1 MTINNIT
8 LAFLVFIG
16 VVFLISLGVTIYVK
30 RSGKLIKNRRIIDS
44 FPNIV
49 STLGVI
55 GTFLGITLGLIDFN
69 PSPEKI
75 DDSISTLLGG
85 LKTAFYTSLA
95 GMVGSLVLRFFT
107 DKKFDKEEQGISSA
121 EQASIKICQE
131 IEQMSQQMITAIQ
144 NSSATQNQLLSE
156 FKAINNSQV
165 TFFNSIQSQI
175 GKMNQDLLPEIKS
188 IKSSQVTF
196 FNSVQSQL
204 DKNVDSIETMKT
216 NFETLVLLNRNQ
228 DANITT
234 IKSNIIAV
242 NDNLSN
248 VLDIEKGNATI
259 IQDQLNETKKFSEVL
274 RSEVDE
280 IENKMTE
287 TNALL
292 TAKFDEFSEL
302 LQKSNTEALVEVM
315 KKVTEE
321 FQKQMND
328 LISKLV
334 QENFEQLNK
343 SVEKLNVWQQENKEM
358 ISQLTSQYKQMATEF
373 ESTSNH
379 LSNVANDTKLLVSDG
394 GKLSQLIA
402 QLNKVMVDDKK
413 FIEITSKLE
422 QSVSLTKDSTEKFNQ
437 SSKSLENWIQKHKN
451 FVEEIEKLIAKL
463 EELNKMRDYNEQ
475 FWKDTKQG
483 MNEGLAIITQGS
495 QSLNSQLAELD
506 RQFYARLSTTLG
518 ELDACIQAM
527 INNN

>member
-1 MTINNIT
+1 M
-8 LAFLVFIG
+8 
-16 VVFLISLGVTIYVK
+16 
-30 RSGKLIKNRRIIDS
+30 
-44 FPNIV
+44 
-49 STLGVI
+49 
-55 GTFLGITLGLIDFN
+55 
-69 PSPEKI
+69 
-75 DDSISTLLGG
+75 
-85 LKTAFYTSLA
+85 
-95 GMVGSLVLRFFT
+95 
-107 DKKFDKEEQGISSA
+107 
-121 EQASIKICQE
+121 
-131 IEQMSQQMITAIQ
+131 
-144 NSSATQNQLLSE
+144 
-156 FKAINNSQV
+156 
-165 TFFNSIQSQI
+165 
-175 GKMNQDLLPEIKS
+175 
-188 IKSSQVTF
+188 
-196 FNSVQSQL
+196 
-204 DKNVDSIETMKT
+204 
-216 NFETLVLLNRNQ
+216 
-228 DANITT
+228 
-234 IKSNIIAV
+234 
-242 NDNLSN
+242 
-248 VLDIEKGNATI
+248 
-259 IQDQLNETKKFSEVL
+259 NETKKFSEVL